1 MLIKCCLFLFF
12 QPVTE
17 ASYANIP
24 IVAYCNIDS
33 PTKVTKI
40 ITNRYYGCRIVRW
53 NFSF

>member
-1 MLIKCCLFLFF
+1 MAFYKILSF

-33 PTKVTKI
+33 PTKVTKNHI
-40 ITNRYYGCRIVRW
+40 NRTGGAI
-53 NFSF
+53 FSSEI